1 MDELPSHEPK
11 NRYSRSSSIGSPADA
26 RYAPPSP
33 LHEPSDASQIAIAMG
48 GVRQR
53 SASIRKH
60 RRQQPSQV
68 FIPPM
73 HENVTAP
80 RDEHE
85 PKMSSPV
92 PETDE
97 KPLLQ
102 TSAAGAT
109 LLIGIQILS
118 KLASFGLNQ
127 MLLLVATPA
136 LFGANAQLEFVLNTV
151 LFFSR
156 EAVRLALQR
165 LTLAGKKP
173 DVYVFGGGVVQ
184 DTVSGTS
191 QAVINMGYISV
202 LLGVFFSSVAAASH
216 SLFSVAYASWAVQ
229 LVCIAAMV
237 DLASEPYYVLAMQ
250 QLRFRSRAA
259 AEAVAILVRCVV
271 TFSFT
276 LLAKDTD
283 GGLNGGV
290 LAFAFGQLAYSLI
303 SSAVYIYTVRQ
314 DNRDRQFSFRPQ
326 KIQPFESQMEMSDNN
341 RDVITHNASPYY
353 LDKPTV
359 RLAGSIWI
367 QTVFKHCLTEGD
379 RILVSYFLP
388 LYDQGVYAIV
398 LNYGSLVARI
408 VFFPIEEGLRTFFSN
423 LLGEK
428 PSETALKLSRQ
439 VLCSVVRIYTYV
451 ALFAAGFGPTTLPF
465 IFGTL
470 LGARGGQWS
479 EGAPS
484 RSAPAVMGAFA
495 LYIPF
500 MALNGALESFVQS
513 VATPADLRRQAVA
526 LGVFSVVFATVG
538 GLLMKTM
545 DLGARGLVFANI
557 VNMTLRI
564 GWSVVFI
571 YHYYV
576 SHKAENVNPTH
587 LLPGKLVIATGV
599 TTILA
604 SLFGVGR
611 VSSFR
616 DVGINIGLALALAA
630 AIAVEERQALVQ
642 LVQLVRK
649 KEDKVK
655 VDDKEEKEKESDKS
669 EGESE

>member
-1 MDELPSHEPK
+1 M
-11 NRYSRSSSIGSPADA
+11 
-26 RYAPPSP
+26 
-33 LHEPSDASQIAIAMG
+33 AIAMG

-68 FIPPM
+68 FIPPLQINDNKDTVANDTNSD
-73 HENVTAP
+73 HVTQ
-80 RDEHE
+80 
-85 PKMSSPV
+85 SPTNQ
-92 PETDE
+92 PA
-97 KPLLQ
+97 KPLLH
-102 TSAAGAT
+102 TSAAGTT
-109 LLIGIQILS
+109 LLIGIQVLS

-156 EAVRLALQR
+156 EAIRLALQR

-184 DTVSGTS
+184 DTVSGTC
-191 QAVINMGYISV
+191 QAVINMGHISV
-202 LLGVFFSSVAAASH
+202 ILGV
-216 SLFSVAYASWAVQ
+216 LFSAIAAFTHSFFTASYAAWAVQ
-229 LVCIAAMV
+229 LICLAALIELV
-237 DLASEPYYVLAMQ
+237 SEPYYVLAMQ
-250 QLRFRSRAA
+250 QLRFKSRAT
-259 AEAVAILVRCVV
+259 AEALAILVRCVV

-276 LLAKDTD
+276 LLAKESD
-283 GGLNGGV
+283 GGINGGV

-303 SSAVYIYTVRQ
+303 SSGLYIYTVRQ

-326 KIQPFESQMEMSDNN
+326 KIQPFESQMEMADNN

-353 LDKPTV
+353 LDKPTLK
-359 RLAGSIWI
+359 LAGSIWI

-423 LLGEK
+423 LLGET
-428 PSETALKLSRQ
+428 PSDTSLKLSRQ
-439 VLCSVVRIYTYV
+439 VLCSVVRIYVYL

-465 IFGTL
+465 IFETL

-479 EGAPS
+479 QGDAS

-513 VATPADLRRQAVA
+513 VATPADLRRQAAA
-526 LGVFSVVFATVG
+526 LGVFSVVFATMG
-538 GLLMKTM
+538 GLLMKTL
-545 DLGARGLVFANI
+545 DLGSRGLVFANI
-557 VNMTLRI
+557 INMSLRI
-564 GWSVVFI
+564 GWCVIFI
-571 YHYYV
+571 YRYYV
-576 SHKAENVNPTH
+576 ALNAPNLNPVH
-587 LLPGKLVIATGV
+587 LLPGKLVIITGLL
-599 TTILA
+599 TILA

-611 VSSFR
+611 VTSIR

-630 AIAVEERQALVQ
+630 AIAVEERQALLQ
-642 LVQLVRK
+642 LVHLLRK
-649 KEDKVK
+649 KDVKEPKESREGEDEKDK
-655 VDDKEEKEKESDKS
+655 DDKEQ
-669 EGESE
+669 ESEDSE